1 MTGSLDILF
10 INPPYERLKGFTL
23 GSLPNGILGLATFL
37 NKKGFNSLVYD
48 ADTNAE
54 EGLLAYNNKNRAE
67 SQNEYAKNIDDK
79 NHPVW
84 AEIKETIERLDPHF
98 VGITLMTPT
107 LHSGLM
113 IARIAKKLK
122 KIVLVGGP
130 HINIINEKA
139 LEIDCVDFAF
149 FGEAEYS
156 VTEFLNSYP
165 DNNKLRDL
173 KGLGFKNGLNT
184 YYNGFSDRI
193 ENLDELPHPDRDLLV
208 YKERYQVIGL
218 STIMASRGC
227 PFKCSFCASVP
238 IWKQNVAFR
247 SPEHIVEEIKSL
259 HFKYKTRTFRFFDD
273 TFTAK
278 KSNVIKLCKVLIGV
292 FGDNFFSWSC
302 LSKVSA
308 IDDEVLSWL
317 RRAGCNEIHLGV
329 ESGSDKIL
337 KRMHKGITLKQVEKA
352 VQLSKNYNFW
362 VHTFFMIGLPYE
374 TLEDMRST
382 INFMKK
388 IKPDSINLCTFTP
401 YPGTELYNYCV
412 DRKLIEH
419 DDNYEMFLHVGHH
432 STTNYFL
439 EFVDKD
445 DYKKV
450 LDEILELT
458 TKISNSITYKK
469 FMFRVRRLTLDKI
482 ARKLQI
488 KTKAMLLKFS
498 TN

>member
-1 MTGSLDILF
+1 MTRSLDILF

-23 GSLPNGILGLATFL
+23 GSLPSGILGLATFI
-37 NKKGFNSLVYD
+37 NKKGLNSLVYD
-48 ADTNAE
+48 ADTNAD

-67 SQNEYAKNIDDK
+67 SQKEYAKNLDDE

-193 ENLDELPHPDRDLLV
+193 KNLDELPHPDRDLLV

-259 HFKYKTRTFRFFDD
+259 HIKYKTRTFRFFDD
-273 TFTAK
+273 TFTAR
-278 KSNVIKLCKVLIGV
+278 KSNVINLCKALIDVYGEK
-292 FGDNFFSWSC
+292 FFSWSC

-308 IDDEVLSWL
+308 IDEDVLSWL

-337 KRMHKGITLKQVEKA
+337 KRMHKGITLRQVENA
-352 VQLSKNYNFW
+352 VQLSKEYNFW

-382 INFMKK
+382 IKFMKK

-401 YPGTELYNYCV
+401 YPGTELYDYCV
-412 DRKLIEH
+412 NRKLIHH
-419 DDNYEMFLHVGHH
+419 DDNYEMFKCVGHH
-432 STTNYFL
+432 STYNYFL
-439 EFVDKD
+439 ENVSRD
-445 DYKKV
+445 DYKEI
-450 LDEILELT
+450 LDEILNLT
-458 TKISNSITYKK
+458 SSISNTVTIKK
-469 FMFRVRRLTLDKI
+469 FCYRVKSLTLEKLK
-482 ARKLQI
+482 RKLKLKI
-488 KTKAMLLKFS
+488 KILYSRCFS
-498 TN
+498 